1 MQLLNVS
8 AAAGVWTQVYDGTAV
23 SVIAVTGNENCQV
36 CQSTTPPATNL
47 IGIPLIGG
55 SPTQNLF
62 RAVSGTPVYVKP
74 LNAAVT
80 VIVNA

>member
-8 AAAGVWTQVYDGTAV
+8 ADAGIWTQVYDGTAN
-23 SVIAVTGNENCQV
+23 STIAIIGNENCQV
-36 CQSTTPPATNL
+36 CQSTAAPATNL
-47 IGIPLIGG
+47 VGLPLIGC
-55 SPTQNLF
+55 SQTQNTF
-62 RAVSGTPVYVKP
+62 HAVSGTPVYVKP

>member
-8 AAAGVWTQVYDGTAV
+8 AAAGVWTQVYDGTAA
-23 SVIAVTGNENCQV
+23 SVISISGNENCQI
-36 CQSTTPPATNL
+36 CQSTSAPATNL

-55 SPTQNLF
+55 SLTQNFF